1 MPWWDPI
8 NCYPQE
14 CSSTSRT
21 HAQKTVS
28 NCSLTWRTVL
38 SVTVCQ
44 LCPRKARIH
53 TLQLPFHIRPTINKC
68 HCRTARITHLEPA
81 FFYLF
86 IFLKSRHSKIKHSA
100 TQQQKRGRWT
110 LWARRQRNSLNQTLL
125 FFFFSFFSAPTKV
138 NLWSWECTWRFE
150 ATAFIYS
157 EPGLREGTVQ
167 QDPAHALAK
176 TRISLHVR
184 VNKAAHFRI
193 FVLRWCLSPT
203 MSQSSTTLLGG
214 GIVCFR

>member
-68 HCRTARITHLEPA
+68 HCRTARITRLEPA

-86 IFLKSRHSKIKHSA
+86 IFFKSRHSKIKHSA

-110 LWARRQRNSLNQTLL
+110 LGARRQRNSLNQTLL
-125 FFFFSFFSAPTKV
+125 FFFSPFFPRRLKLISEVGSVRGGSRQRP
-138 NLWSWECTWRFE
+138 LF
-150 ATAFIYS
+150 TA
-157 EPGLREGTVQ
+157 
-167 QDPAHALAK
+167 
-176 TRISLHVR
+176 SLGWGR
-184 VNKAAHFRI
+184 AEFN
-193 FVLRWCLSPT
+193 
-203 MSQSSTTLLGG
+203 
-214 GIVCFR
+214 GIPLML